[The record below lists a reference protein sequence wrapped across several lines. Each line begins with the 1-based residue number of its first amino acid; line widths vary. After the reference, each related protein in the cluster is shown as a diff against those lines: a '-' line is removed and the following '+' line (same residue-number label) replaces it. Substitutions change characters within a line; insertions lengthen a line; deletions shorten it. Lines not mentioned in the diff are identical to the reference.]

1 MMKQLL
7 CNTAAILIMAL
18 LFVSCGDDQSSQ
30 EKTDGLTQTRT
41 NDNQSTHLDAVPDG
55 GSADNVTTTGSIG
68 SQFVFTA
75 SDIDGNRHSS
85 DEWIG
90 KGPVV
95 VNVWGTW
102 CPPCRKEVPD
112 LVKLY
117 EEFKPKGIEIL
128 GFAVRDTPD
137 KVRKYSKNNNMT
149 WVMMMGDQD
158 AIQTFG
164 SIRGVPTTIFID
176 KDGKELGRFVGA
188 KTYEQFKEAFEA
200 LL

>member
-1 MMKQLL
+1 MMKRLL
-7 CNTAAILIMAL
+7 FVFAAILSMAL
-18 LFVSCGDDQSSQ
+18 LLASCGESESAREDTRVQAQ
-30 EKTDGLTQTRT
+30 AETD
-41 NDNQSTHLDAVPDG
+41 NNQANNPDVATSTEN
-55 GSADNVTTTGSIG
+55 SG

-75 SDIDGNRHSS
+75 TDIDGNSHSS

-102 CPPCRKEVPD
+102 CGPCRKEVPD
-112 LVKLY
+112 LVRLY
-117 EEFKPKGIEIL
+117 EEYKPQGVEIL

-137 KVRKYSKNNNMT
+137 KVRKFSEANNMN
-149 WVMMMGDQD
+149 WVMMMGDQNNLRP
-158 AIQTFG
+158 FG

-176 KDGKELGRFVGA
+176 KDGKELGRYVGA
-188 KTYEQFKEAFEA
+188 RSYDEFKEAFEA

>member
-1 MMKQLL
+1 MMKRLL
-7 CNTAAILIMAL
+7 LTTVAILIMAL
-18 LFVSCGDDQSSQ
+18 LFVSCGDDQTSQ
-30 EKTDGLTQTRT
+30 DNTNTSAQAKI
-41 NDNQSTHLDAVPDG
+41 NDNQATPPDAVPDG
-55 GSADNVTTTGSIG
+55 GGTDNVAATGSIS

-75 SDIDGNRHSS
+75 TDIDGNQHTS

-102 CPPCRKEVPD
+102 CGPCRKEVPD

-117 EEFKPKGIEIL
+117 EEFKPQGIEIL

-137 KVRKYSKNNNMT
+137 KVRNFSTSNNMN
-149 WVMMMGDQD
+149 WVMMMGDQNS
-158 AIQTFG
+158 IETFG

-188 KTYEQFKEAFEA
+188 RSYKEFKEAFEA
-200 LL
+200 IL

>member
-1 MMKQLL
+1 MMKRLL
-7 CNTAAILIMAL
+7 CNAVAILIMAL

-30 EKTDGLTQTRT
+30 KNANDLTQAKM
-41 NDNQSTHLDAVPDG
+41 NNNQATHPDG
-55 GSADNVTTTGSIG
+55 GSAGNVTATGSI
-68 SQFVFTA
+68 SNQFVFTA
-75 SDIDGNRHSS
+75 TDIDGNQRIS
-85 DEWIG
+85 DEWMG

-102 CPPCRKEVPD
+102 CPPCRKEIPD

-137 KVRKYSKNNNMT
+137 KVRKFSEGNNMN
-149 WVMMMGDQD
+149 WVMMMGDQG
-158 AIQTFG
+158 AIETFG

-188 KTYEQFKEAFEA
+188 RSYKEFKEAFEA